1 MQIRQRKSL
10 KKYLEILRKRREYK
24 KAQKNRLSKW
34 QRFKKWSTV
43 DRWIDLIVD
52 IGLIAFDVLSSP
64 ILIIVRTARY
74 FLNKYVNK
82 HIKRFL
88 KWFAHKVLKI

>member
-1 MQIRQRKSL
+1 MQAKQRKSL

-24 KAQKNRLSKW
+24 KAQKHRLSKW

-43 DRWIDLIVD
+43 DRWIDLSVD

>member
-1 MQIRQRKSL
+1 MQAKQRKSL
-10 KKYLEILRKRREYK
+10 KKYLEILRKRKEYK
-24 KAQKNRLSKW
+24 KAQKHRLSKW

-43 DRWIDLIVD
+43 DRWIDLLVD

-64 ILIIVRTARY
+64 ILIVVRTARY
-74 FLNKYVNK
+74 FMNKYVNR

>member
-1 MQIRQRKSL
+1 MQAKQRKSL

-24 KAQKNRLSKW
+24 KAQKSRLSKW

>member
-1 MQIRQRKSL
+1 MQAKQRKSL

-52 IGLIAFDVLSSP
+52 IGLIAFDVLSSL

>member
-1 MQIRQRKSL
+1 MQAKQRKSL

-24 KAQKNRLSKW
+24 KAQKHRLSKW

-43 DRWIDLIVD
+43 DRWIDLLVD

-64 ILIIVRTARY
+64 ILIVVRTARY
-74 FLNKYVNK
+74 FMNKYVNK

>member
-10 KKYLEILRKRREYK
+10 KKYLEILKKRREYK
-24 KAQKNRLSKW
+24 KAQKHRLSKW

-43 DRWIDLIVD
+43 DRWIDLSVD

-64 ILIIVRTARY
+64 ILIVVRTARY
-74 FLNKYVNK
+74 FMNKYVNK

>member
-24 KAQKNRLSKW
+24 KAQKHRLSKW

-43 DRWIDLIVD
+43 DRWIDLLVD

-64 ILIIVRTARY
+64 ILIVVRTARY
-74 FLNKYVNK
+74 FMNKYVNR

-88 KWFAHKVLKI
+88 KWFAHRVLKI